1 MLTVPILSGAKSIG
15 SAKNR
20 TAIFSTT
27 NTRKHATM
35 VEKKSKNLAVQLI
48 AKTVKPKKKKQFLFS
63 FFYIVESHFKEI
75 FLYIGSV
82 WIQLI
87 FVKTE
92 NTVVK

>member
-20 TAIFSTT
+20 TTIFSTT

-48 AKTVKPKKKKQFLFS
+48 AKMVKPKKKKTI
-63 FFYIVESHFKEI
+63 FFFF
-75 FLYIGSV
+75 FLYS
-82 WIQLI
+82 
-87 FVKTE
+87 
-92 NTVVK
+92 

>member
-35 VEKKSKNLAVQLI
+35 VEKKSKNLAVELQCI
-48 AKTVKPKKKKQFLFS
+48 AKMVKNQKKKKTFS
-63 FFYIVESHFKEI
+63 FFF
-75 FLYIGSV
+75 FLYS
-82 WIQLI
+82 
-87 FVKTE
+87 
-92 NTVVK
+92 

>member
-35 VEKKSKNLAVQLI
+35 MEKKSKNLAVQLI
-48 AKTVKPKKKKQFLFS
+48 AKMVKPKKKKTI
-63 FFYIVESHFKEI
+63 FFFF
-75 FLYIGSV
+75 FLYS
-82 WIQLI
+82 
-87 FVKTE
+87 
-92 NTVVK
+92 